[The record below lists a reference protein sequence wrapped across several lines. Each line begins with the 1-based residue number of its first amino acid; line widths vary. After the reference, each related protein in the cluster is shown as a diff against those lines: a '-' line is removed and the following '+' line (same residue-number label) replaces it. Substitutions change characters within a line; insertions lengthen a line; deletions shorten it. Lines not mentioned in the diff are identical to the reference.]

1 MKNDIKT
8 KKKVAKKTQ
17 VWNKPVS
24 ISDKDWRT
32 FWDKEKTGLN
42 VEGIRNNDDEGIDV
56 PIHMRGGMFQWNF
69 EEKKD
74 HSVKIMWVLAVLC
87 VLVALFAMYSD
98 GVALSEGYIH

>member
-8 KKKVAKKTQ
+8 KKKVTKKVAKKTP

-24 ISDKDWRT
+24 ISDKDWSK
-32 FWDKEKTGLN
+32 FAPVDEVGVDN
-42 VEGIRNNDDEGIDV
+42 DEGIDV

-69 EEKKD
+69 NKKKD